1 MQSLDKKLYSFRVDA
16 SALGGYLEQPF
27 EKNIRTVAPVSLP
40 PVGGFAM
47 ARSEAFTLNEIVRC
61 SSAYTRVSGRELD
74 GSISIL
80 VTAVVEDLNLLEVV
94 TARRVVSQLSISIPE
109 GGPRQISLVGSRFEG
124 LRVAG
129 TEDFPDIQRIGCEYV
144 GGLTQSTEGGD
155 DANAGEPGA
164 KSGAWVKGRGWRS
177 MIEGCEAHT
186 VLIPGFGRITLGQ
199 LLVTP
204 DSVQLVAIRADLGCP
219 VKGGV
224 TISAGGGGGTHDT

>member
-1 MQSLDKKLYSFRVDA
+1 MQSLDKKLYSFRADA

-27 EKNIRTVAPVSLP
+27 AKNIRTIAPVSLP

-109 GGPRQISLVGSRFEG
+109 GGARQISLVGSRFEG
-124 LRVAG
+124 LQVAG
-129 TEDFPDIQRIGCEYV
+129 TDAFRGPDIQRIGWARR
-144 GGLTQSTEGGD
+144 GRLIQSTEEPDDENAAESAEKGD
-155 DANAGEPGA
+155 ACDD
-164 KSGAWVKGRGWRS
+164 WRS
-177 MIEGCEAHT
+177 VIDGCEGSS
-186 VLIPGFGRITLGQ
+186 VVIPGFGRITLGQ
-199 LLVTP
+199 LLVTA
-204 DSVQLVAIRADLGCP
+204 DSVQLIAIRADLGCP
-219 VKGGV
+219 VTGGA
-224 TISAGGGGGTHDT
+224 TFSAVGGGGVHEN

>member
-1 MQSLDKKLYSFRVDA
+1 MQSLDKKLYYFRADA

-27 EKNIRTVAPVSLP
+27 EKNIRTIAPVSLP

-47 ARSEAFTLNEIVRC
+47 ARSEAFTLNEIVSC

-94 TARRVVSQLSISIPE
+94 TARRIVSQLSISIPK
-109 GGPRQISLVGSRFEG
+109 GGERQISLVGSRFEG
-124 LRVAG
+124 LHVAG
-129 TEDFPDIQRIGCEYV
+129 TEAFRGPPIQRIGWAR
-144 GGLTQSTEGGD
+144 GGKLTQNTEDRDDKKAGKSAAKGD
-155 DANAGEPGA
+155 A
-164 KSGAWVKGRGWRS
+164 WRS
-177 MIEGCEAHT
+177 MIDGCEGPGPHT
-186 VLIPGFGRITLGQ
+186 VIIPGFGRITLGQ

-204 DSVQLVAIRADLGCP
+204 DAVQLVAIRADLGCP

-224 TISAGGGGGTHDT
+224 SIAAAGGGGGHET